1 MKDILIKGIILSTL
15 ASSILNAAIVI
26 EPKSINEVKTTEV
39 KASISGYLNQGNTDS
54 NHIQAGIYT
63 QFGNGKT
70 YKNLVIFSYDYGEAN
85 KEKNANKLLLHLRHT
100 HKLYQETDIEL
111 FVQDEF
117 NEFQNQKYRF
127 LSGANLRHRLSYFD
141 RLFIGAGLMY
151 SEVAPQTEGNADI
164 TRKKVKINTYMAYE
178 KKINKTLT
186 FNMLLFFQPTLYNFN
201 TENFKVDIEDFRLS
215 SYANFETKITKELS
229 FTTGLNYFYHSKPFE
244 GIEKDDL
251 KLTVGINYKFK

>member
-15 ASSILNAAIVI
+15 VSNILNAAIII
-26 EPKSINEVKTTEV
+26 EPKSINEVKKAEV
-39 KASISGYLNQGNTDS
+39 KASLSGYLNQGNTDS

-63 QFGNGKT
+63 QFGDGEY
-70 YKNLVIFSYDYGEAN
+70 YKNLIIFSYDYGEAN

-100 HKLYQETDIEL
+100 HKLSGNYDIEL

-127 LSGANLRHRLSYFD
+127 LSGANLRYRLQYFD
-141 RLFIGAGLMY
+141 RLFLGAGLMY
-151 SEVAPQTEGNADI
+151 SEVAPQTENILDT
-164 TRKKVKINTYMAYE
+164 TRKKLKINTYLAYTKE
-178 KKINKTLT
+178 VNKTLT
-186 FNMLLFFQPTLYNFN
+186 FNMLLFYQPTLYNFN
-201 TENFKVDIEDFRLS
+201 TEVLKVDIEDFRLS